1 MCSITSIDF
10 DIELVLHRDGSI
22 VPHPRI
28 ITAILGGAAGP
39 VRGGVFNPGL
49 TLSTACPHATI
60 RLMCGE
66 TTPAWR
72 NLGEGVSF
80 ESHSCHVRGAFDSL
94 DVASRVI
101 EKFSMRTFQASFD
114 E

>member
-1 MCSITSIDF
+1 MCFPSSIDF
-10 DIELVLHRDGSI
+10 NIELVLHPDVSI

-28 ITAILGGAAGP
+28 ITAILGGAAGLMH
-39 VRGGVFNPGL
+39 RGVFNPGL
-49 TLSTACPHATI
+49 TLSTECPHATI

-80 ESHSCHVRGAFDSL
+80 ESHSRHVHDAVDSW
-94 DVASRVI
+94 DVASRSVRV
-101 EKFSMRTFQASFD
+101 SMRTFQASFRT
-114 E
+114 